1 METFHEMTIAGLKR
15 QLPLC
20 RVNEHLR
27 IAAFV
32 IFGDVELTVAAA
44 TELLKKTPE
53 FDVIVTAEA
62 KVKAKRIAVHHSA
75 HQQSMNGVPLMAK
88 SHHTTYYAT
97 FGLEGDRRLELQVS
111 QGQFQQLTEGE
122 QGKLT
127 YQRKRFHR
135 FEGENA

>member
-1 METFHEMTIAGLKR
+1 MEKAIQTLLPGFFILITVVILGMLVYLTLKGVKE
-15 QLPLC
+15 QP
-20 RVNEHLR
+20 
-27 IAAFV
+27 
-32 IFGDVELTVAAA
+32 
-44 TELLKKTPE
+44 P
-53 FDVIVTAEA
+53 IVTVEA

>member
-1 METFHEMTIAGLKR
+1 MEKANQTLLPGFFILITVVILGMLVYLTLKGVKEQR
-15 QLPLC
+15 A
-20 RVNEHLR
+20 ND
-27 IAAFV
+27 AA
-32 IFGDVELTVAAA
+32 
-44 TELLKKTPE
+44 P
-53 FDVIVTAEA
+53 IVTAEA

>member
-1 METFHEMTIAGLKR
+1 MRRKGENDYGKSHPDFVARIFYPHHRCHPGDAGLTLKGVKEQR
-15 QLPLC
+15 A
-20 RVNEHLR
+20 ND
-27 IAAFV
+27 AA
-32 IFGDVELTVAAA
+32 
-44 TELLKKTPE
+44 P
-53 FDVIVTAEA
+53 IVTAEA